1 MFSKWKTRDF
11 ALIALF
17 AALIA
22 AGAFIRI
29 PVPPVPVTLQ
39 VFFVTLA
46 GLVLGGGRACVAVCA
61 YMALGLLGVPVFTG
75 GGGPQYVLTP
85 TFGYIIGFAFG
96 ALVGGGIA
104 RAVPA
109 PRYLRLLCA
118 NLAADAVIYIFG
130 VAYYYLIAAVYMGGE
145 VTAYTL
151 FVSCFALFIP
161 GDVAQCLLS
170 ALVARRAIPLL
181 GERN

>member
-1 MFSKWKTRDF
+1 MRRR
-11 ALIALF
+11 LRLY
-17 AALIA
+17 
-22 AGAFIRI
+22 GAR
-29 PVPPVPVTLQ
+29 TARRARLY
-39 VFFVTLA
+39 
-46 GLVLGGGRACVAVCA
+46 GRRRPAV
-61 YMALGLLGVPVFTG
+61 
-75 GGGPQYVLTP
+75 
-85 TFGYIIGFAFG
+85 
-96 ALVGGGIA
+96 
-104 RAVPA
+104 
-109 PRYLRLLCA
+109 RLLCA